1 MREVFMDFFEF
12 LLTVLQMPENHEI
25 ISMFEYKPIT
35 ISRANMIM
43 SRLLSEHGPVAV
55 VADE

>member
-1 MREVFMDFFEF
+1 MDFFEF

-55 VADE
+55 VAYE